1 MDPSKL
7 DKLMI
12 KLMRSSTRMSK
23 IVEEACGEAYE
34 MGFNH
39 GLVEGSKINGR
50 KYANKVKRALKRRYK
65 A

>member
-39 GLVEGSKINGR
+39 GLVEGSKING
-50 KYANKVKRALKRRYK
+50 
-65 A
+65 